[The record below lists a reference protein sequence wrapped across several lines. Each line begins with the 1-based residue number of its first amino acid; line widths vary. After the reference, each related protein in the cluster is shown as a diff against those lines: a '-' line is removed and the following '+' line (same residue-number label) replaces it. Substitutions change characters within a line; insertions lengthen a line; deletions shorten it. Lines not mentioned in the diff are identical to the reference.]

1 MVCCRQVNGV
11 NVVFNNC
18 DQNGNSYLALFPNT
32 ANQSPTDYAYTV
44 RFPFCIDMFSLMK
57 ATGSMMPQ
65 EYFEFL
71 ETHWGGCGCYA
82 QTDGR
87 ESVSGTLAAAIGFR

>member
-1 MVCCRQVNGV
+1 
-11 NVVFNNC
+11 
-18 DQNGNSYLALFPNT
+18 
-32 ANQSPTDYAYTV
+32 
-44 RFPFCIDMFSLMK
+44 MK